1 MRVPHITPNRPLKAF
16 CLAFKGSSLGL
27 AWSNSHQGLSLAC
40 ERASEKEREREKK
53 KKEGE
58 EREVGGGL
66 DGEVVSEQ
74 QPNRSGKLISD

>member
-1 MRVPHITPNRPLKAF
+1 MRVRK
-16 CLAFKGSSLGL
+16 
-27 AWSNSHQGLSLAC
+27 
-40 ERASEKEREREKK
+40 RERERPREREEE
-53 KKEGE
+53 EGE